1 MTPVTLEPAA
11 SRSRVKHSTTEP
23 LHSLLG
29 ERETC
34 FKMSKVRLSKD
45 LKNVAFSM
53 NFSIF
58 WMELKRRPLSIRQGR
73 KFHKFEHLC
82 DVASGSEITPCNKVD

>member
-11 SRSRVKHSTTEP
+11 SQSRVKHSTTEP

-29 ERETC
+29 ERDTC
-34 FKMSKVRLSKD
+34 FKMSKVRLFKD

-58 WMELKRRPLSIRQGR
+58 WDGIKEKAPKHQTR
-73 KFHKFEHLC
+73 
-82 DVASGSEITPCNKVD
+82 